1 MCIHPAQV
9 GQVNDVFSP
18 REDEVAHAHRIIDAM
33 RAAAAAGQGAVS
45 LDGRMLDI
53 VSIRQA
59 EQLIDRAEAIRAA
72 GG

>member
-1 MCIHPAQV
+1 
-9 GQVNDVFSP
+9 
-18 REDEVAHAHRIIDAM
+18 M

-72 GG
+72 AG